1 MPRMMTV
8 FMDEISDHQR
18 DLTNSA
24 SARTY
29 GEMIAYTVS
38 TAKRLKKTM
47 SKLRVDYKN
56 IDRNFEMQ
64 GGLISA
70 EPLQII
76 LSAMG
81 HPSAHEKVRVLT
93 LKAQAEK
100 KSFQEVLGNDSE
112 IQDYLE
118 RMSEKQRAVIYSPGN
133 YQGIAHQKAWKVI
146 EKWKNKFN
154 IWT

>member
-1 MPRMMTV
+1 MITV

-47 SKLRVDYKN
+47 SKLRVDDKN
-56 IDRNFEMQ
+56 ISRNFEMQ

-100 KSFQEVLGNDSE
+100 KSFQEVLGDDSE
-112 IQDYLE
+112 IQNYLE
-118 RMSEKQRAVIYSPGN
+118 GMSEKQRAVISSPGN

-154 IWT
+154 I